1 MGMVQPG
8 WALLTV
14 LTPEQPLLYLLQVR
28 NRFQVTLLFQV
39 PVRSLKGGGSA
50 ASSGAIFA

>member
-8 WALLTV
+8 GALLAV

-50 ASSGAIFA
+50 VSSGAIFA